1 MSRNMVAIVS
11 SALFVLLAAGLILI
25 PVPFVTWQP
34 GKTVDVMGS
43 TEEGPLIEISGIPT
57 SNSGGKLLMTT
68 VSTTRVD
75 SGISLPEALLAHIA
89 ADSDALPR
97 EVVYPAGK
105 SNAEVQNEAV
115 AMMDSSRVNAIVA
128 ALRAAGQA
136 VTEMPMVSSV
146 SLSGPAN
153 GQLRPGDL
161 IEAVD
166 GSEVTTNEEVKTA
179 IQTRAVGD
187 PIVFRVMRGGNS
199 ENVTVT
205 TVTERDG
212 APYLGISLSIGYRYA
227 PSISYRIDSSI
238 VGPSAGLVFAL
249 AIYDRITDGVLREGR
264 VVAGTGQVDAAGKVY
279 GIGGIREKIK
289 GAEAAGA
296 KLFLM
301 PASNCADLGDLR
313 TDLRLVPVGTLKD
326 AIAVLQLVNEGQ
338 STQEVPSCG

>member
-1 MSRNMVAIVS
+1 MVAVVS

-25 PVPFVTWQP
+25 PVPFVTWRP
-34 GKTVDVMGS
+34 GQTVDVMGS
-43 TEEGPLIEISGIPT
+43 TDEGPLIEISGIPT

-249 AIYDRITDGVLREGR
+249 AIYDRITAGVLRGGR
-264 VVAGTGQVDAAGKVY
+264 VVAGTGQVDAAGKVS

>member
-1 MSRNMVAIVS
+1 MSRNMVAVVS

-34 GKTVDVMGS
+34 GQTVD
-43 TEEGPLIEISGIPT
+43 GPLIEISGIPT
-57 SNSGGKLLMTT
+57 HNSGGKLLMTT
-68 VSTTRVD
+68 VSVTPVD
-75 SGISLPEALLAHIA
+75 SSIGLAPALLAHIA

-97 EVVYPAGK
+97 DVVYPAGK

-115 AMMDSSRVNAIVA
+115 AMMDSSRVKATVA

-166 GSEVTTNEEVKTA
+166 GSEVTTNDDVKTA

-187 PIVFRVMRGGNS
+187 PVVFQVMRGGTS
-199 ENVTVT
+199 ETVTVT
-205 TVTERDG
+205 TTTERDG
-212 APYLGISLSIGYRYA
+212 APYVGISLSVGYRYA
-227 PSISYRIDSSI
+227 PSVSYRIDPGI

-264 VVAGTGQVDAAGKVY
+264 VVAGTGEVDAMGKVTP
-279 GIGGIREKIK
+279 IGGIREKIK

-296 KLFLM
+296 TLFLM
-301 PASNCADLGDLR
+301 PSGNCADLGDLH
-313 TDLRLVPVGTLKD
+313 TNLRLVAVGTLKD
-326 AIAVLQLVNEGQ
+326 AIAALQLINEGQ
-338 STQEVPSCG
+338 STQGVSGCD

>member
-1 MSRNMVAIVS
+1 MSRNMVAVVS
-11 SALFVLLAAGLILI
+11 SVLFVLLAAGLVLI
-25 PVPFVTWQP
+25 PVPFVTWRP
-34 GKTVDVMGS
+34 GQTVDVMGS
-43 TEEGPLIEISGIPT
+43 TDEGPLIEISGIPT

-75 SGISLPEALLAHIA
+75 SGVSLPEALLAHIA
-89 ADSDALPR
+89 ADSDSLPR
-97 EVVYPAGK
+97 DVVYPAGK
-105 SNAEVQNEAV
+105 SNADVQNEAV
-115 AMMDSSRVNAIVA
+115 ALMDSSRVNATVA

-166 GSEVTTNEEVKTA
+166 GSEVTTNDEVKTA

-187 PIVFRVMRGGNS
+187 PIVFRVTRGNSS

-212 APYLGISLSIGYRYA
+212 SPYLGISLSVGYRYA

-249 AIYDRITDGVLREGR
+249 AIYDRVTDGVLREGR
-264 VVAGTGQVDAAGKVY
+264 VVAGTGQVDAAGKVN
-279 GIGGIREKIK
+279 GIGGIREKIM

-326 AIAVLQLVNEGQ
+326 AIAALQLVNEGQ

>member
-1 MSRNMVAIVS
+1 MVAVVS

-34 GKTVDVMGS
+34 GQTVDVMGS
-43 TEEGPLIEISGIPT
+43 TDEGPLIEISGIPT
-57 SNSGGKLLMTT
+57 HNSGGKLLMTT
-68 VSTTRVD
+68 VSVTPVD
-75 SGISLPEALLAHIA
+75 SSIGLAPALLAHIA

-97 EVVYPAGK
+97 DVVYPAGK

-115 AMMDSSRVNAIVA
+115 AMMDSSRVKATVA

-166 GSEVTTNEEVKTA
+166 GSEVTTNDDVKTA

-187 PIVFRVMRGGNS
+187 PVVFQVMRGGTS
-199 ENVTVT
+199 ETVTVT
-205 TVTERDG
+205 TTTERDG
-212 APYLGISLSIGYRYA
+212 APYVGISLSVGYRYA
-227 PSISYRIDSSI
+227 PSVSYRIDPGI

-264 VVAGTGQVDAAGKVY
+264 VVAGTGEVDAMGKVTP
-279 GIGGIREKIK
+279 IGGIREKIK

-296 KLFLM
+296 TLFLM
-301 PASNCADLGDLR
+301 PSGNCADLGDLH
-313 TDLRLVPVGTLKD
+313 TNLRLVAVGTLKD
-326 AIAVLQLVNEGQ
+326 AIAALQLINEGQ
-338 STQEVPSCG
+338 STQGVSGCD

>member
-1 MSRNMVAIVS
+1 M
-11 SALFVLLAAGLILI
+11 
-25 PVPFVTWQP
+25 
-34 GKTVDVMGS
+34 
-43 TEEGPLIEISGIPT
+43 
-57 SNSGGKLLMTT
+57 
-68 VSTTRVD
+68 
-75 SGISLPEALLAHIA
+75 
-89 ADSDALPR
+89 
-97 EVVYPAGK
+97 
-105 SNAEVQNEAV
+105 QNEAV
-115 AMMDSSRVNAIVA
+115 AMMDSSRVNATVA
-128 ALRAAGQA
+128 ALRAAGQS

-166 GSEVTTNEEVKTA
+166 GSEVTTNDEVKTA

-187 PIVFRVMRGGNS
+187 PIVFRVLRGGAS
-199 ENVTVT
+199 EKVTVT
-205 TVTERDG
+205 TATERDG
-212 APYLGISLSIGYRYA
+212 APYLGISLSAGYRYA
-227 PSISYRIDSSI
+227 PSISYRIDPGI

-301 PASNCADLGDLR
+301 PASNCADLGDLH
-313 TDLRLVPVGTLKD
+313 TDLRLVPVGTLRD
-326 AIAVLQLVNEGQ
+326 AIAALQLVNEGQ

>member
-1 MSRNMVAIVS
+1 MTEAGGKGTREWKHAFNDRKLGNWKVPESAEGSRSAKVAK
-11 SALFVLLAAGLILI
+11 AAGKI
-25 PVPFVTWQP
+25 
-34 GKTVDVMGS
+34 
-43 TEEGPLIEISGIPT
+43 
-57 SNSGGKLLMTT
+57 
-68 VSTTRVD
+68 
-75 SGISLPEALLAHIA
+75 
-89 ADSDALPR
+89 ADSNALKYAGRAGTAVSFGVDA
-97 EVVYPAGK
+97 YQQWQK
-105 SNAEVQNEAV
+105 
-115 AMMDSSRVNAIVA
+115 DSKDPSIGTGEKVT
-128 ALRAAGQA
+128 RAATKGA
-136 VTEMPMVSSV
+136 VSA
-146 SLSGPAN
+146 GGAWA
-153 GQLRPGDL
+153 GA
-161 IEAVD
+161 EA
-166 GSEVTTNEEVKTA
+166 GAGGEVTTNEEVKTA